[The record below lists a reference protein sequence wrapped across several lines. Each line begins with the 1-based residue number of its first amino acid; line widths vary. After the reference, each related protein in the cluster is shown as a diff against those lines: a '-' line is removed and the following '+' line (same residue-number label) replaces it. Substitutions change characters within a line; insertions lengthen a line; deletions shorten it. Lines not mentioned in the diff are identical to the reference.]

1 MSSVIHSCSVGLSS
15 FIKRYEQDSHSCTYH
30 QVMRRLRAASVYPK
44 RVCKI
49 SDGTCNDLT
58 CSSEYVACSKKA
70 EEYGKKNR
78 LGSVSDG
85 LTEPRCSNAH
95 STKQS

>member
-1 MSSVIHSCSVGLSS
+1 MSSVAHSCGVGLSS
-15 FIKRYEQDSHSCTYH
+15 FIKRYEQDSHSCTDH
-30 QVMRRLRAASVYPK
+30 QVMRRLGAVSVSTK

-58 CSSEYVACSKKA
+58 CSSEYVVCSKKA

-78 LGSVSDG
+78 LGTVSDD
-85 LTEPRCSNAH
+85 LLDAPMLIVQSNLN
-95 STKQS
+95 S